1 VLDMILWFKKFRLP
15 HRATLS
21 VRRHAYIQQTFGP
34 PQAIS
39 EKQHRGIMYKRAA
52 YENPNAMSVS
62 TNKESI
68 LQERIY
74 LIMPLKGR
82 SQTFQRFANNLR
94 HVLPADENRVELII
108 ICYRLVFS
116 YTK

>member
-1 VLDMILWFKKFRLP
+1 MILWFKKFRLP

-39 EKQHRGIMYKRAA
+39 ERQHRAIMHKRAG
-52 YENPNAMSVS
+52 YENPNASNSVV
-62 TNKESI
+62 KDLV

-74 LIMPLKGR
+74 LLMPLKGR
-82 SQTFQRFANNLR
+82 AQTFQRFANNLR
-94 HVLPADENRVELII
+94 NIIPANENQIELIV
-108 ICYRLVFS
+108 ICY
-116 YTK
+116 K